1 MRRISHHTLPAWFL
15 GINVML
21 DLTPNYLG
29 SSSWFTPVDK
39 DIEKVKVG
47 RGSCS
52 VVLHSQK
59 WRLKCSTQLRFA
71 FCPRLPQSTGSVRAS
86 MASRSPTSPSLRV
99 LQIGPSFRMSS
110 RRIPLRTA
118 KGGNHDRRFLTFF
131 WWVLNR
137 KRTPGF
143 LRNVTV

>member
-1 MRRISHHTLPAWFL
+1 MRRISCHTLPAWFL

-29 SSSWFTPVDK
+29 STSWFMPVEK
-39 DIEKVKVG
+39 DIQKVKVH

-52 VVLHSQK
+52 VVL

-71 FCPRLPQSTGSVRAS
+71 FYHRLLQSTGLVWAS
-86 MASRSPTSPSLRV
+86 MASRSPTLPSLQV
-99 LQIGPSFRMSS
+99 LQIGPVFRMSS

-118 KGGNHDRRFLTFF
+118 KGGNHDHRFLTFF
-131 WWVLNR
+131 CSTQGYEQKENSWVSL
-137 KRTPGF
+137 
-143 LRNVTV
+143 

>member
-1 MRRISHHTLPAWFL
+1 
-15 GINVML
+15 ML

-29 SSSWFTPVDK
+29 SSSWFMPVEK
-39 DIEKVKVG
+39 DVQKVKVHC
-47 RGSCS
+47 GSCS
-52 VVLHSQK
+52 VALHSQM

-71 FCPRLPQSTGSVRAS
+71 FYPRLPQSTGLVWVS

-118 KGGNHDRRFLTFF
+118 KGGNHDRRFLTFSAVQG
-131 WWVLNR
+131 VLNR
-137 KRTPGF
+137 K
-143 LRNVTV
+143 